1 MRTLIKNVN
10 IFDGHNSELRRN
22 ASIVID
28 DNIVYEIC
36 KGEVS
41 EDCFDMVI
49 DGAGR
54 TAMPGM
60 VESHVH
66 LGFLFGGASSVSTID
81 FDTAVS
87 AAVARKLLYNG
98 FTTVRDASGIVQ
110 GLKKA
115 FDLNVLEGPRIYP
128 SNSCLTQTCGH
139 GDMYDHTIRELQYR
153 VPTFSVLVDGVDE
166 VRRGV
171 REQFY
176 KGASQIKIMA
186 GGGCSSE
193 HDPIQTLQ
201 FSFDEMKAAVDAAKD
216 YGTYVMAHL
225 YTPEAMMRA
234 GKAGVKSFE
243 HAHMMDEEAARMI
256 VSNGIFVAP
265 MPQFNKPRNEKNVVF
280 DKKKAAK
287 AELVRARENTATELI
302 NKYNI
307 PILFGSDLMIFKP
320 DYELPEG
327 GDLSIYKKRFGSF
340 KALLS
345 TTGYANDIIKLTTYQ
360 NPYSDGKIGVLCE
373 GSYAD
378 ILLVDGN
385 PVEDV
390 DILTDESNIRFIM
403 KDGRVYKNTLTV

>member
-1 MRTLIKNVN
+1 M
-10 IFDGHNSELRRN
+10 
-22 ASIVID
+22 
-28 DNIVYEIC
+28 
-36 KGEVS
+36 
-41 EDCFDMVI
+41 
-49 DGAGR
+49 
-54 TAMPGM
+54 
-60 VESHVH
+60 
-66 LGFLFGGASSVSTID
+66 STID

-87 AAVARKLLYNG
+87 AAVAKKLLLKG

-128 SNSCLTQTCGH
+128 SNSCMSQTCGH
-139 GDMYDHTIRELQYR
+139 GDMYDHYIREIQYK

-166 VRRGV
+166 MLRGV

-201 FSFDEMKAAVDAAKD
+201 FTFEEMKAAVDAAKD

-234 GKAGVKSFE
+234 GKAGVRSFE

-280 DKKKAAK
+280 DKKKSAK
-287 AELVRARENTATELI
+287 AALVRASEGTATELI

-327 GDLSIYKKRFGSF
+327 EDLSVYKNRFGSF
-340 KALLS
+340 RTLLAA
-345 TTGYANDIIKLTTYQ
+345 TGYANDIIKLTTYQ
-360 NPYSDGKIGVLCE
+360 NPYPDGKIGVLCE

-385 PVEDV
+385 PIDDVE
-390 DILTDESNIRFIM
+390 LLADENNIRLIM
-403 KDGRVYKNTLTV
+403 KDGRIYKDTLTV